1 MFINPFTAKEVKY
14 DPRQQNI
21 DFARSDVSSR
31 LKFCTGSHEVAS
43 DWLSHNMIGL
53 DNQNLRNSNFNFLD
67 HQNSRN
73 SNLNLIFSYFQKKF
87 DNFLSFLN

>member
-21 DFARSDVSSR
+21 DFERSDVSSR

-43 DWLSHNMIGL
+43 D
-53 DNQNLRNSNFNFLD
+53 
-67 HQNSRN
+67 
-73 SNLNLIFSYFQKKF
+73 
-87 DNFLSFLN
+87 